1 MTDAELNDILAY
13 SEAANTDA
21 TKWLTSAEDY
31 EFAANARTDLPA
43 VVKELQEARRLLEE
57 AASWLES
64 RPDYTEGDAATSSA
78 IRGFLGVSDAE

>member
-1 MTDAELNDILAY
+1 M
-13 SEAANTDA
+13 
-21 TKWLTSAEDY
+21 LT
-31 EFAANARTDLPA
+31 R
-43 VVKELQEARRLLEE
+43 KELDQWGHDAGEYRDTAQQLYQELDEARRLLEE